1 MIGLLTL
8 LLLVM
13 PFSVYSFADWMTKDY
28 CDRPILSG
36 EIIMNNPAVDSNERL
51 IIVSRDGKYL
61 TSGDTYISGE
71 KLDVTITQNDR
82 KIQQVFETTKNAKF
96 VKGGCD
102 GTRSSKEKSILEIL
116 PSTDDIIKISAGWAN
131 GHEEVKLA
139 PVFIL
144 NPPVRE
150 QGNATSTNQTVTY
163 NVLSYRF
170 IILL

>member
-1 MIGLLTL
+1 MIGLLSL
-8 LLLVM
+8 LLLAL
-13 PFSVYSFADWMTKDY
+13 PLNVYSFADWMTKDY

-36 EIIMNNPAVDSNERL
+36 EIIMNAPAVESNERL
-51 IIVSRDGKYL
+51 IIVTRDGKPL
-61 TSGDTYISGE
+61 TSGDSYISGE

-82 KIQQVFETTKNAKF
+82 KIQQVFETTTNAKF

-102 GTRSSKEKSILEIL
+102 GTRISKEKSILEIL
-116 PSTDDIIKISAGWAN
+116 PSTTDTIKISAGWAN

-150 QGNATSTNQTVTY
+150 QGNAASTNLIMLY
-163 NVLSYRF
+163 
-170 IILL
+170 IIFD